1 MRSIRKQISDSQPGN
16 DIYGMREK
24 IAYYHHLR
32 NPSQSADS
40 NWFKAERDLEGW
52 CFYRRGEGDR
62 KPIECLFHKLLEKYA
77 HGEFLPRVFS
87 MCEGSSFDDWMY
99 AQNKLAEQIMHQVN

>member
-1 MRSIRKQISDSQPGN
+1 MRSVRKQISDSQPGS
-16 DIYGMREK
+16 DIYGLKEK
-24 IAYYHHLR
+24 VAYQYHLR
-32 NPSQSADS
+32 DSSQSADS

-62 KPIECLFHKLLEKYA
+62 KPIEFSFHELLNKYA
-77 HGEFLPRVFS
+77 YGESLPRALS
-87 MCEGSSFDDWMY
+87 KREGSSFDDWMY